1 MSKGGKG
8 GKSPGPGTFVNDL
21 ELAVGV
27 AIGFVGTRSGYL
39 KGTGNLLATEETRFV
54 GIGCFE
60 LFVFLRVILAS
71 KLCKADALGSAKL
84 GLAKVELDT
93 LSPGKVTKGL
103 ASMCHPSHVP
113 REDA

>member
-1 MSKGGKG
+1 MIWNLLLALQLAS
-8 GKSPGPGTFVNDL
+8 L
-21 ELAVGV
+21 ELGQD
-27 AIGFVGTRSGYL
+27 IL